1 MSPRSL
7 LVAGLLGAVV
17 LVLGGVLVG
26 RLSPAQGSDGTVEPV
41 VINPSAVSETVDPT
55 PTPSPTPS
63 PTPTTATPTQPEP
76 SQVKPSPRRVDDD
89 DDDDDDDLDD
99 RDDPDDD
106 D

>member
-17 LVLGGVLVG
+17 LVLSGVLVG

-41 VINPSAVSETVDPT
+41 VIDPAAVSETVDPT
-55 PTPSPTPS
+55 PSPTPS
-63 PTPTTATPTQPEP
+63 PSPTTATPTQPEP
-76 SQVKPSPRRVDDD
+76 SQVKPSPRRVDDHD
-89 DDDDDDDLDD
+89 DDDDDDDDDD